1 MCLGLKQPTLE
12 DTMAPEQED
21 RIKQRAYEIWEREG
35 RPHGRDDVHWSM
47 AVQEIRA
54 EDGWVD
60 EAANSAGPMDDLSRQ
75 LGSAEASLA
84 PEGVEPA
91 PAELAPARKP
101 RAKKAARRPR
111 WRRRP
116 SRLKSRSRRRGRV
129 SPQRLRRHPRKSPRS
144 RSALPRSRL
153 DARSVWDRPAMPG
166 GHGKVDQMRW
176 PVVVVVV

>member
-1 MCLGLKQPTLE
+1 MS
-12 DTMAPEQED
+12 PEQED

-60 EAANSAGPMDDLSRQ
+60 EAADSAGPMDDLSRQ

-101 RAKKAARRPR
+101 RAKKAAAPKVEAAAE
-111 WRRRP
+111 P
-116 SRLKSRSRRRGRV
+116 AEEPK
-129 SPQRLRRHPRKSPRS
+129 PKARKSVAPKTAAASKEVAEKPKRT
-144 RSALPRSRL
+144 A
-153 DARSVWDRPAMPG
+153 
-166 GHGKVDQMRW
+166 KVKA
-176 PVVVVVV
+176 